1 MDIVPWVNNRHR
13 EFSGNIHWSFS
24 SERYFGKLGPEI
36 KSSLKVEL
44 LPEKTDHVGVVW

>member
-1 MDIVPWVNNRHR
+1 MDIVPCVNNPQRD
-13 EFSGNIHWSFS
+13 FSGNVHRSFS

-44 LPEKTDHVGVVW
+44 LPKKTDQVDVVW